1 MENIVKFVKEN
12 RKMLGLTQVRL
23 AMYAGVSTKF
33 IVELEQ
39 GKKTLKMDKILE
51 VLRILGGTIEVIR
64 VKRT

>member
-33 IVELEQ
+33 IIQLEQ
-39 GKKTLKMDKILE
+39 GKKTLKLDKILE
-51 VLRILGGTIEVIR
+51 VLRILGGTIDVIR
-64 VKRT
+64 V

>member
-12 RKMLGLTQVRL
+12 RKMLGLTQARL

-39 GKKTLKMDKILE
+39 GKKTLKMDKILD

>member
-33 IVELEQ
+33 IIPLEQ
-39 GKKTLKMDKILE
+39 GKKTLKLDKILE
-51 VLRILGGTIEVIR
+51 VLRILGGTIDVIR
-64 VKRT
+64 V

>member
-12 RKMLGLTQVRL
+12 RKMFGLTQARL